1 MKTVQW
7 LVLCLAFLTMFSACS
22 GPSFSESQSSE
33 TNLSNGKKITLT
45 LWYWNRSIDDELLA
59 QAEKHFPNIELKTQK
74 IGGDFKAKL
83 KTTLAA
89 RSGEPDIVALND
101 WMVELFPSADRFYDL
116 RELGADRLKDQYLEW
131 KWNQGITPDGKM
143 IAFPMDTGPT
153 ALFYRSDLF
162 KQAGLPSDPEKV
174 SASIRTWDDYM
185 AAGEQL
191 QQKFGSRSFLADN
204 IVNVYNQVLAQ
215 HTNLYFKP
223 DGSYIGNQ
231 SPDIRLGWKTAVDF
245 HKKHLLANA
254 DGWTPEWNASVNNGK
269 IASFVGAVWMKQ
281 VLTEAAPDTAGK
293 WRVARAPGGDGNLG
307 GSFISILKSSKHPK
321 EAFEVLTWLQN
332 PEHQLEA
339 YHKIGLFPSTPDVY
353 NDPIMGKPEPF
364 FGGQATG
371 LIFAASAQNVK
382 SSYFGERY
390 PVIHGIVTRRLA
402 NVAKQDANPD
412 ALWTET
418 MERIERE
425 LQR

>member
-1 MKTVQW
+1 MKTVRW
-7 LVLCLAFLTMFSACS
+7 LVLYLAFLTMISGCS
-22 GPSFSESQSSE
+22 GPLSSESQSSE
-33 TNLSNGKKITLT
+33 TNLSNEKKITLT

-59 QAEKHFPNIELKTQK
+59 RAEKQFPGIELNTQK

-116 RELGADRLKDQYLEW
+116 RTLGADQFKNQYLEW

-162 KQAGLPSDPEKV
+162 AQAGLPSDPEKV
-174 SASIRTWDDYM
+174 SATIRTWDDYM

-191 QQKFGSRSFLADN
+191 QQKLGSRSFLADN

-231 SPDIRLGWKTAVDF
+231 SPHIRLGWQTAVAF
-245 HKKHLLANA
+245 HRKHLLANA

-269 IASFVGAVWMKQ
+269 VASFVGAVWMKQ
-281 VLTEAAPDTAGK
+281 VLMEAAPDTAGK
-293 WRVARAPGGDGNLG
+293 WKVARAPGGDGNLG

-339 YHKIGLFPSTPDVY
+339 YQKIGLFPSTPGVY
-353 NDPIMGKPEPF
+353 DDPVMETPEPF

-371 LIFAASAQNVK
+371 LIFAASARNVK

-402 NVAKQDANPD
+402 NVAKQNADPD

-418 MERIERE
+418 MDRIERE